1 MKRRLFFL
9 FFSLLFATGFL
20 SAQRYASALLEQS
33 AATLHLQGLAELPS
47 GSSIIDFRGMP
58 LCVVKQGD
66 RIDHIGRS
74 IFPLQL
80 KESNPLPIYNYLEFA
95 WLEQSLLANDNPYK
109 YKDVFFNTGDWK
121 SLQKVSDQTPCS
133 VAIDD
138 GLHYRV
144 SWQLADG
151 SQIEVTAPVNYENI
165 STATRSELERCFIED
180 LGRHQSTPRLAPVVE
195 PSQLKPHP
203 SGRLMSEG
211 ERYLLSSINQDLY
224 YMQPEDGLCRL
235 VCDTTDLLPTLANL
249 FCAGASPDT
258 EADWQIHLLFNL
270 HESRHDTL
278 SVRVDD
284 FVDFLRAAGC
294 SVFWGHEGQDEAQ
307 ITGSLFAYCSNGGY
321 NHIFKVT
328 CRTGNVRHLAC
339 TANLF
344 VPTTNVR
351 DLHMQYKPKKE
362 NEKIK
367 WQ

>member
-1 MKRRLFFL
+1 MPHRFL
-9 FFSLLFATGFL
+9 LLILSLLLTTGSL
-20 SAQRYASALLEQS
+20 SAQRFASALLQQS
-33 AATLHLQGLAELPS
+33 AATLNLQGLADLPS
-47 GSSIIDFRGMP
+47 GSTIVDYHGMP
-58 LCVVKQGD
+58 LCIVKQGD

-74 IFPLQL
+74 IFPAQL

-109 YKDVFFNTGDWK
+109 YKEVFFNTGNWK
-121 SLQKVSDQTPCS
+121 ALQQVSDQTPCS

-151 SQIEVTAPVNYENI
+151 SLIEVTTPVNYENI
-165 STATRSELERCFIED
+165 STATRSELERNFIED
-180 LGRHQSTPRLAPVVE
+180 LGRHQSPSRLASVAE
-195 PSQLKPHP
+195 PSQLKPHS
-203 SGRLMSEG
+203 SGCLVSEG
-211 ERYLLSSINQDLY
+211 ERYLLSSINQNLY
-224 YMQPEDGLCRL
+224 YLQPEDGLCRL
-235 VCDTTDLLPTLANL
+235 VCDTTDLIPTLANL
-249 FCAGASPDT
+249 FCADGMPDT

-278 SVRVDD
+278 SVRVAD
-284 FVDFLRAAGC
+284 FVGFLRASGC
-294 SVFWGHEGQDEAQ
+294 SVFWGHEGQDDAQ
-307 ITGSLFAYCSNGGY
+307 VTGSLFAYCSNGGY

-328 CRTGNVRHLAC
+328 CHTCNVRHLSC

-351 DLHMQYKPKKE
+351 DLHMQYKPKQE